1 MDGQLTTRQNMLIL
15 FPIFQ
20 LHRSYNHVCK
30 FLLFYFVDPLLFL
43 WLLPANGFFSLDIIR
58 LILQNSLFN
67 NNQKFDGII
76 SLSMYMGKG
85 GGFFAFPKKQREEKR
100 SVGIVKQ
107 TD

>member
-1 MDGQLTTRQNMLIL
+1 MYVNFLVAFL
-15 FPIFQ
+15 FR
-20 LHRSYNHVCK
+20 RSFTFFMASSSHC
-30 FLLFYFVDPLLFL
+30 
-43 WLLPANGFFSLDIIR
+43 FFSVDIIR

-67 NNQKFDGII
+67 NNQKLDGII
-76 SLSMYMGKG
+76 SFSMYMDKG

>member
-1 MDGQLTTRQNMLIL
+1 
-15 FPIFQ
+15 
-20 LHRSYNHVCK
+20 V
-30 FLLFYFVDPLLFL
+30 
-43 WLLPANGFFSLDIIR
+43 DIIR